1 MDVQTRISTP
11 VKLAVDEC
19 QQRIDLEST
28 EDIGRKIIQHLK
40 SIQGYK
46 FMLTLSV
53 LDKTHSMET
62 AVSQFSDE
70 QNDGAVVVAV
80 SPPGS

>member
-1 MDVQTRISTP
+1 MCLKNI
-11 VKLAVDEC
+11 
-19 QQRIDLEST
+19 

-53 LDKTHSMET
+53 CDKTHSMET
-62 AVSQFSDE
+62 AVSQFSDD
-70 QNDGAVVVAV
+70 QNDGAVVVPV
-80 SPPGS
+80 SAADS